1 MTEKEQASAATDNSW
16 IPPSARRETA
26 TLKNCI
32 VTGGAGFMGG
42 ALAES
47 LLEKG
52 CNVRVLDVKPPAYS
66 HENLE
71 FFKCDISSF
80 DDLEKHFAG
89 IDTVFHAAAIIDI
102 RGGRNAAPEA
112 RKLSYSVNVEGGR
125 NVLKAASKHGVK
137 RVVATSSNNATF
149 NDCPNPDMD
158 SRTPYATK
166 IYDLYTETKVIIEPE
181 ILKYSGTDGVLTSV
195 IRPAGIYGP
204 NKPGAPLNYM
214 FKELLDKMAAGLLVS
229 NMGTPQCV
237 QDVSY
242 IDNLTTAHISLAEN
256 LVPGSP
262 CCGKPYFIVDDEKMS
277 NFEFFRPVIEGLGY
291 KFPKLWIPSWMVRNV
306 FVFWQWLAWKFK
318 SVPDAMLSP
327 KALDKICQTHFSNTR
342 DAYEDFGWRPTGT
355 FEEYMEVMVPWAQEE
370 MAKIKAEKKK

>member
-1 MTEKEQASAATDNSW
+1 MAEEEKNAATDDW

-42 ALAES
+42 GLAEA

-52 CNVRVLDVKPPAYS
+52 CNVRVLDIKPPAFS

-71 FFKCDISSF
+71 FFKVDLSVY
-80 DDLEKHFAG
+80 DDMEKHFAG

-102 RGGRNAAPEA
+102 RGGRGATPEA
-112 RKLSYSVNVEGGR
+112 RNLSHAVNVLGGR
-125 NVLKAASKHGVK
+125 NVLKACSKHGVK
-137 RVVATSSNNATF
+137 RLVATSSNNATF

-204 NKPGAPLNYM
+204 SKPGAPAAYM
-214 FKELLDKMAAGLLVS
+214 MSELLEKMAAEIGRASCRERV
-229 NMGTPQCV
+229 
-237 QDVSY
+237 
-242 IDNLTTAHISLAEN
+242 
-256 LVPGSP
+256 
-262 CCGKPYFIVDDEKMS
+262 
-277 NFEFFRPVIEGLGY
+277 
-291 KFPKLWIPSWMVRNV
+291 
-306 FVFWQWLAWKFK
+306 
-318 SVPDAMLSP
+318 
-327 KALDKICQTHFSNTR
+327 
-342 DAYEDFGWRPTGT
+342 
-355 FEEYMEVMVPWAQEE
+355 
-370 MAKIKAEKKK
+370 